1 MEGGGATPVGRKRY
15 VMALL
20 CLWITT
26 ICYADRTNIGI
37 ALPSFVD
44 SKEEQGE
51 VLSAFFYGY
60 MATQILGGYFAT
72 KLGAKTVLLTGVV
85 VWTLFDL
92 STIFVSRCAWCLF
105 LARAGMGLG
114 EGILFPCMHQLSGA
128 WYPLQERSRLVAF
141 VSSGSDLGTITA
153 LILSSAILEASGWQR
168 IFIVF
173 GVFSFVWVVA
183 FALFGVSNPETD
195 PTISRDEKDYIL
207 ANRTLDPMNHRRQF
221 QSSATIEHEPLN
233 WSVLLTSRPAWAIY
247 IAHFCY
253 NYSWYVL
260 LGWIPLYFR
269 QELHLDLGK
278 NGVTAALPYMC
289 GYVGAILFGRIADIL
304 VARGFRVLHVRQLM
318 NGIGF
323 VGSAC
328 FLFALR
334 FATDAPS
341 AVALLSLTL
350 YCSRA
355 SMAGYWVNM
364 IDIGPNH
371 AAHVMGVSNTFA
383 TLPGIIGNVVTGK
396 ILAATGR
403 WDVVFGIASLVLVF
417 GALVFHF
424 NASDHS
430 IYVTNGSSSGTNS
443 TSSGSPEYGIRAPLT
458 PKEELVGLL
467 DGE

>member
-1 MEGGGATPVGRKRY
+1 M
-15 VMALL
+15 
-20 CLWITT
+20 
-26 ICYADRTNIGI
+26 
-37 ALPSFVD
+37 
-44 SKEEQGE
+44 
-51 VLSAFFYGY
+51 
-60 MATQILGGYFAT
+60 
-72 KLGAKTVLLTGVV
+72 LLTGVV

-92 STIFVSRCAWCLF
+92 STIFVSKCAWCLF

-173 GVFSFVWVVA
+173 GVLSFMWVVVFA
-183 FALFGVSNPETD
+183 FLGVSNPESD
-195 PTISRDEKDYIL
+195 PTISREEKDYIL
-207 ANRTLDPMNHRRQF
+207 ANRTLDPVSHRRQY
-221 QSSATIEHEPLN
+221 QSSATIEHESLN
-233 WSVLLTSRPAWAIY
+233 WKVLLTSRPAWAVY

-260 LGWIPLYFR
+260 LGWIPLYFH
-269 QELHLDLGK
+269 QVLQIDLGK
-278 NGVTAALPYMC
+278 NGLSAALPYMC
-289 GYVGAILFGRIADIL
+289 GYIGAILFGRLADIL
-304 VARGFRVLHVRQLM
+304 VGRGFRVLHVRQLM

-323 VGSAC
+323 VGSAF
-328 FLFALR
+328 FLFSLR
-334 FATDAPS
+334 FATDAPT
-341 AVALLSLTL
+341 AIALLSLTL

-383 TLPGIIGNVVTGK
+383 TIPGIIGNVVTGK

-403 WDVVFGIASLVLVF
+403 WDVVFGIASLVLIF
-417 GALVFHF
+417 GAVVFHL
-424 NASDHS
+424 NASDQS
-430 IYVTNGSSSGTNS
+430 IYETGAGASSTSGSSS
-443 TSSGSPEYGIRAPLT
+443 PEYSGIRVPLT

-467 DGE
+467 DDE